1 VREASAQ
8 LGRSRT
14 ELKRQET
21 SVSDVKAQSASA
33 AETQGDL
40 RLPGSL
46 AACRVWEPVRLDE
59 GSVVVRGVP
68 RSIC

>member
-40 RLPGSL
+40 RLP
-46 AACRVWEPVRLDE
+46 
-59 GSVVVRGVP
+59 
-68 RSIC
+68 